1 MNRER
6 DKSAYNE
13 KYIKPQDY
21 FGQHKRT
28 RWQNDHTDTKIGF
41 GYRVVSVLDCD
52 LKIPGRG
59 FLMKYSL
66 QPHRQFHRRSHGID
80 CRKGG
85 RSWNWHWKRSHS
97 RGTTTRL
104 DTISPEVQ
112 IQRIEAILFLTK
124 EPVSS
129 RKLAKLAD
137 LEDGTVA
144 RSRVKELNAQYD
156 AMGRAFRAEEVAGG
170 FQFRTR
176 PMFADWLRRLG
187 HVPAPTRLSAP
198 AMETLAVVAYRQPV
212 MRVDVESIRGVGC
225 AEILK
230 QLMSLDFVRI
240 GGRSPE
246 LGRPFL
252 YATTKRFLEVFGL
265 RSLDQLPRVD
275 IFREEGELLSVTDL
289 ESGKEFEAEETDE
302 SGTS

>member
-1 MNRER
+1 
-6 DKSAYNE
+6 
-13 KYIKPQDY
+13 
-21 FGQHKRT
+21 
-28 RWQNDHTDTKIGF
+28 
-41 GYRVVSVLDCD
+41 
-52 LKIPGRG
+52 
-59 FLMKYSL
+59 MKYSL
-66 QPHRQFHRRSHGID
+66 QSHRQFHRRSHGID
-80 CRKGG
+80 CQKGG
-85 RSWNWHWKRSHS
+85 RRWSWHWKRSCSHGINI
-97 RGTTTRL
+97 RP
-104 DTISPEVQ
+104 DFISIELQ

-124 EPVSS
+124 EPISS

-156 AMGRAFRAEEVAGG
+156 ATGRAFRAEEVAGG

-212 MRVDVESIRGVGC
+212 MRADVESIRGVGC

-230 QLMSLDFVRI
+230 QLMAVDFVRI

-289 ESGKEFEAEETDE
+289 ESGEEFEAEETDE
-302 SGTS
+302 PATS